1 MSLKNQG
8 FLSSIVGMSIRSKV
22 TPLLIGFSIFIG
34 VISILNL
41 PREEEPQIAVPM
53 FDIFVAYPGASTQEV
68 EQQIVNVGERKLW
81 SIPGVEYVYS
91 TAQSD
96 GVLFIVR
103 FKVGEDVEKSLTKL
117 YAKVNANL
125 DELVSGASQPLIKV
139 RSIDDVPILSLTFY
153 SLTHDPQ
160 SLRKIVAGIQTVV
173 SSIPDVSETTL
184 IGGRKRQFQIY
195 FDEQKCI
202 KFDKFEFVLNVSK

>member
-1 MSLKNQG
+1 MSLQNQG
-8 FLSSIVGMSIRSKV
+8 FLSRIVGASIRSKV
-22 TPLLIGFSIFIG
+22 TPLMIGFSIFIG
-34 VISILNL
+34 VVSIFNL
-41 PREEEPQIAVPM
+41 PREEEPQISVPM
-53 FDIFVAYPGASTQEV
+53 FDIFVAYSGASTQEV
-68 EQQIVNVGERKLW
+68 EQRIVNVGERKLW
-81 SIPGVEYVYS
+81 GISGVEYVYS

-125 DELVSGASQPLIKV
+125 DELISGASPPLIKV
-139 RSIDDVPILSLTFY
+139 RSIDDVPILSLTFH
-153 SLTHDPQ
+153 SPAHDPQ

-184 IGGRKRQFQIY
+184 MGGKNANF
-195 FDEQKCI
+195 
-202 KFDKFEFVLNVSK
+202 KFILMSKNLINGF